1 MFALFVL
8 AFGSKSQIDKRMLF
22 QIESGKVA
30 LISGGG
36 SGHEPFCAGYIGQPT
51 FDKLAIQYKAKTYQN
66 YSSVK

>member
-36 SGHEPFCAGYIGQPT
+36 SGHEPFCAGYIGMIYGLLVN
-51 FDKLAIQYKAKTYQN
+51 FLVFWLAN
-66 YSSVK
+66 F